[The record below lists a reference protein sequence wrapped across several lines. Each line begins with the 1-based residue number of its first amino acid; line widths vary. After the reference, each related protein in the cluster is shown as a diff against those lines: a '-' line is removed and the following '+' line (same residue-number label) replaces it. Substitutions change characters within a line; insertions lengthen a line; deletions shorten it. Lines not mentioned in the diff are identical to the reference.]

1 MMKYSKTYEPALPRS
16 PLKTIPVQTESESSL
31 LQNSATQDYS
41 SNLFAC
47 RQHAHKRHSVYPVHS
62 KISNFESS
70 AFDKDTFLIAHLLVF
85 ARAMTVGSIA
95 LLGCVKFEG
104 WGIGGKATLIQDGYV
119 DDAAG
124 RIVEI
129 CHSSMYVDGKTPP
142 ARFSKSET
150 IATSCILHD
159 DMVCLCLYVNGRRLH
174 RGKSGAGTSSAC
186 VIGATAARIR
196 KCTMLGSAK

>member
-85 ARAMTVGSIA
+85 ARAMTVISIA
-95 LLGCVKFEG
+95 LASNAPVAPMSVML
-104 WGIGGKATLIQDGYV
+104 
-119 DDAAG
+119 
-124 RIVEI
+124 
-129 CHSSMYVDGKTPP
+129 
-142 ARFSKSET
+142 
-150 IATSCILHD
+150 
-159 DMVCLCLYVNGRRLH
+159 
-174 RGKSGAGTSSAC
+174 
-186 VIGATAARIR
+186 ATAMVFAGAPEP
-196 KCTMLGSAK
+196 KLLGRSFCPKMSTPKFPGKHS